1 MDEYTYTLGTITGIE
16 EENGTA
22 TRYRA
27 VIGNKVLSGI
37 HPDHRFWKDVQEA
50 IAAGEPVK
58 PFVAPPVVDPKIA
71 ALEASDAALLKAA
84 ARPIE
89 DMLVREMARGEF
101 VPQKVKDIIDERAM
115 LRKS

>member
-1 MDEYTYTLGTITGIE
+1 MNEYIKGTVTNIE
-16 EENGTA
+16 AENAEE
-22 TRYRA
+22 TRYKATVR
-27 VIGNKVLSGI
+27 GQTWSGI
-37 HPDHRFWKDVQEA
+37 YEGSQDWEVLHKA